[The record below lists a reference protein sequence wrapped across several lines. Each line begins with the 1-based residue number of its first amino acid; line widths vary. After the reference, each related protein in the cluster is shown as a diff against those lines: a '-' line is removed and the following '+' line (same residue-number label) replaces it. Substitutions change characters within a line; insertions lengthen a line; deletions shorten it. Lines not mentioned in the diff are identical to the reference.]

1 MRGILRENIIGI
13 SYSERLADVAWRPF
27 IGCRKNIGNTVPG
40 NIIEITFLVNLNRQD
55 T

>member
-1 MRGILRENIIGI
+1 MRGILEENIELGFLFG
-13 SYSERLADVAWRPF
+13 RLADVAWRPF

-40 NIIEITFLVNLNRQD
+40 NINEITFLINLNRQD